1 MSDNRSLEQLLEQ
14 LSPLHEPAI
23 SLLAMREA
31 AKVIRELKSQ
41 DEVHWKTRRTLL
53 CQIERSAHQSTA
65 GEESTL

>member
-1 MSDNRSLEQLLEQ
+1 MHGVPDKRTLEELLEQ

-41 DEVHWKTRRTLL
+41 DEIHWKTRRALL
-53 CQIERSAHQSTA
+53 RDLGRPSN
-65 GEESTL
+65 